1 MKINLQPIEIFFL
14 SLSVLIL
21 SCGPLTDVVL
31 TPSNPDLPPEAQS
44 TESLP
49 ATITSPLATITSLPE
64 AAVSGDVLLQD
75 DFSDTASG
83 WLETSMPEGTMGYL
97 DGGYHIYVN
106 EFSSTVISFPDPF
119 SYADVRVEVDAK
131 KIGGDD
137 ESSFYGLICRYQDE
151 NNFYGASIISSSNG
165 YAGFF
170 GVADGKLHYFGMP
183 GLSSGSVG
191 INTGDASNHIRLDCI
206 ENWLSLYV
214 NGELLDEQFTDSMM
228 VNADVITSGD
238 VGLYVHLRTPTE
250 ADILFD
256 NFVVTQP

>member
-1 MKINLQPIEIFFL
+1 MKNKLQPPSIFFL
-14 SLSVLIL
+14 ILSLLIL
-21 SCGPLTDVVL
+21 SCGPLSDVVL
-31 TPSNPDLPPEAQS
+31 TPSNSDPAPAAQT
-44 TESLP
+44 TESP
-49 ATITSPLATITSLPE
+49 PATITSLPATE
-64 AAVSGDVLLQD
+64 TSLPAAVSGDVLFED

-83 WLETSMPEGTMGYL
+83 WLETSTPQGTMGYL

-106 EFSSTVISFPDPF
+106 EFSSTVISFPDPS
-119 SYADVRVEVDAK
+119 SYADVTVEVDAQ

-151 NNFYGASIISSSNG
+151 DNFYGAAIISSSNG